1 MKPDNVAI
9 VPRTGDV
16 FLQEDSSGAQFIRG
30 VTPDGAIYDF
40 AETQT
45 NDTEFCGG
53 CFDADGRTLFVSQQG
68 ERSGMNPPGTTAS
81 APGDLLGTPAA
92 RSVTYAIYGPF
103 ERRHG
108 LPRDDDD

>member
-16 FLQEDSSGAQFIRG
+16 FLQEDSSGSQFIRG

-68 ERSGMNPPGTTAS
+68 ERSGMNPPGT
-81 APGDLLGTPAA
+81 AA
-92 RSVTYAIYGPF
+92 RSVTHAIYGPF